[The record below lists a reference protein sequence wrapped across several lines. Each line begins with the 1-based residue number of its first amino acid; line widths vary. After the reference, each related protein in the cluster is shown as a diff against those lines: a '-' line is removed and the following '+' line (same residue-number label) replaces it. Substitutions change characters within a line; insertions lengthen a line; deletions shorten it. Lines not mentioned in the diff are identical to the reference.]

1 MIQRGL
7 IVAASLCF
15 IAGIGAWKSGVL
27 NSEPADAAETTQ
39 AATANKADGRA
50 GAEVDGFRSAKF
62 GDSEDAVRK
71 AIAKDFN
78 KSGDDIKAVVNPV
91 QRTTALIVRA
101 KDLIP
106 DTGEARITYILGY
119 KSKALIQVNVLW
131 GTAVTP
137 DASEVAIARTAL
149 ILKNYFNS
157 QGYDPKHTVHD
168 RPMKNGVLVFQSTD
182 NEKRLVRLLYIDVPI
197 KKKDAKAASDDKSTK
212 KSAYALSLNYIAD
225 PAHPDILTIK
235 PGSF

>member
-7 IVAASLCF
+7 IVAVSLCL
-15 IAGIGAWKSGVL
+15 IAGFGAWKSGVL
-27 NSEPADAAETTQ
+27 NSEPADAAEPAQ
-39 AATANKADGRA
+39 AAATKADART

-71 AIAKDFN
+71 AIAKDFD
-78 KSGDDIKAVVNPV
+78 KSDDDIKAVVNPV
-91 QRTTALIVRA
+91 QRTKALIVRV

-119 KSKALIQVNVLW
+119 KSQALIQVNVLW

-137 DASEVAIARTAL
+137 DVTEVAIARTAL
-149 ILKNYFNS
+149 ILKNYFNGR
-157 QGYDPKHTVHD
+157 GYDPKRTVHD
-168 RPMKNGVLVFQSTD
+168 RRLKNGVLVFQSTD
-182 NEKRLVRLLYIDVPI
+182 SEKRLVRLLYIDVPL
-197 KKKDAKAASDDKSTK
+197 KQKDAKAASDDKSK
-212 KSAYALSLNYIAD
+212 PKSAYALSLNYIAD
-225 PAHPDILTIK
+225 PANPDILKIK